1 MEKYTFSKIVSTFA
15 VVVLSTFVAVP
26 AVAAG
31 QVRDYDSNA
40 VVYGGVYSVS
50 ELNNKLNGGTG
61 KPYQSS
67 AELKALFA
75 KYGIG
80 QADFGQLTNG
90 YVTKHNQVVVNGK
103 IVAYNVY
110 TMGRHDIAGST
121 RISGL
126 SYPLYLR
133 HPSVSFVSDNLPA
146 FVSMNYDGTYAYAIL
161 KPCGNIVTGPGVKTR
176 PVPISKPTPTPT
188 PTPTP
193 VPTSTP
199 VPAATPTP
207 ASTTVLTPTPIIET
221 QPTTNTIVYASQV
234 TPVTTTTLP
243 TAGPLESAAGA
254 AGLTVTSGAAYAWM
268 KSKKALTRALL
279 KF

>member
-1 MEKYTFSKIVSTFA
+1 MKKSFVNKIKAFSVAFLVSLVFA
-15 VVVLSTFVAVP
+15 MPVM
-26 AVAAG
+26 AAG
-31 QVRDYDSNA
+31 VRDNDSNA
-40 VVYGGVYSVS
+40 VIYGGAYSID
-50 ELNNKLNGGTG
+50 ELNRKLNNGAAG
-61 KPYQSS
+61 PNQSS

-75 KYGIG
+75 KYGIK
-80 QADFGQLTNG
+80 QADFGQLKNG
-90 YVTKHNQVVVNGK
+90 YVNKHNQVIVDGK

-110 TMGRHDIAGST
+110 TMGRHNIAGST
-121 RISGL
+121 KISGL

-176 PVPISKPTPTPT
+176 PVSVSTPTPT
-188 PTPTP
+188 PAPTPAPAPASTPTP
-193 VPTSTP
+193 T
-199 VPAATPTP
+199 
-207 ASTTVLTPTPIIET
+207 STTVLTPAPIIET

-234 TPVTTTTLP
+234 TPVTTTALP

-254 AGLTVTSGAAYAWM
+254 AGLTFTTGAAYAWM
-268 KSKKALTRALL
+268 KSKKALTRALI